1 MGGQNVLTR
10 IPGERNREL
19 AHLLR
24 KYESRNVTHLSDEST
39 VFWESARGATV
50 TDADGNDYIDL
61 TAAFGVANAGHSN
74 PNVAAAI
81 SQQASRLMH
90 AMGDVYPAEIKVRLL
105 EKLAAITP
113 GNLMKTFL
121 ASSGADAVEAAMKTA
136 MLATGKSA
144 FAAFRG
150 SYHGLSI
157 GTLEISGIKK
167 FREPFLAW
175 LPEKTLLLD
184 YPHTAQG
191 GDQSLEYARRA
202 FSRRYDLA
210 AVIVE
215 PVQGRGGCIVPPK
228 NYLAGLREICRER
241 GLLMICDEIYTGF
254 GRTGSMFACDYE
266 NVVPDIL
273 CLGKAM
279 ANGFPISAAI
289 ATPDV
294 MDAWPASEGE
304 ALHTSTHLG
313 NPLGCAAALATIAEI
328 EARDLPK
335 RAGELGAA
343 LGSRLEELRASGKA
357 ADVRGRGLMWGI
369 ELHDAAQ
376 ARSAVE
382 RALKRGVI
390 LLQAGEEGNAL
401 SITPPLVI
409 SEDELMRAVDV
420 IESCL

>member
-10 IPGERNREL
+10 TPGGRNLEL

-24 KYESRNVTHLSDEST
+24 KYESRNVTHVSDEFP
-39 VFWESARGATV
+39 VFWESASGATV
-50 TDADGNDYIDL
+50 TGVDGNEYTDL

-81 SQQASRLMH
+81 SQQAARLMH
-90 AMGDVYPAEIKVRLL
+90 AMGDVHPAEIKVRLL
-105 EKLAAITP
+105 EKLAAIAP
-113 GNLMKTFL
+113 GDLTKTFL

-184 YPHTAQG
+184 YPKTARG

-215 PVQGRGGCIVPPK
+215 PVQGRGGCVVPPK
-228 NYLAGLREICRER
+228 DYLAGLREICRER

-254 GRTGSMFACDYE
+254 GRTGTMFACDYE
-266 NVVPDIL
+266 HVVPDIL

-294 MDAWPASEGE
+294 MDAWPPSEGE

-313 NPLGCAAALATIAEI
+313 NPMGCAAALASIAEI
-328 EARDLPK
+328 ETRDLPK
-335 RAGELGAA
+335 RAAELGAA
-343 LGSRLEELRASGKA
+343 LGSRLEDLRASGKV

-369 ELHDAAQ
+369 ELHDAAH

-382 RALKRGVI
+382 RALQRGVI
-390 LLQAGEEGNAL
+390 ILQAGEAGTTL

-409 SEDELMRAVDV
+409 PEDELMRAVDV

>member
-1 MGGQNVLTR
+1 MTP
-10 IPGERNREL
+10 IPGERSFEL

-24 KYESRNVTHLSDEST
+24 KYESRNVTHLSDESP
-39 VFWESARGATV
+39 VFWESSGGSTV
-50 TDADGNDYIDL
+50 TDVDGNEYIDL
-61 TAAFGVANAGHSN
+61 TAGFGVANAGHSN

-81 SQQASRLMH
+81 SQQAARLMH
-90 AMGDVYPAEIKVRLL
+90 AMGDVHPAEIKVRLL

-113 GNLMKTFL
+113 GNLTKTFL

-184 YPHTAQG
+184 YPKNARG
-191 GDQSLEYARRA
+191 GEQSLEYARRA

-254 GRTGSMFACDYE
+254 GRTGTMFACDYE
-266 NVVPDIL
+266 NIVPDIL
-273 CLGKAM
+273 CVGKAM

-294 MDAWPASEGE
+294 MDAWPPSDGE

-313 NPLGCAAALATIAEI
+313 NPMGCAAALASIAEI
-328 EARDLPK
+328 EERNLPK
-335 RAGELGAA
+335 RTAELGVV
-343 LGSRLEELRASGKA
+343 LGSRLESLRVSGKA
-357 ADVRGRGLMWGI
+357 AGIRGRGLMWGI
-369 ELHDAAQ
+369 ELHDPAH

-390 LLQAGEEGNAL
+390 LLQAGEEGNTL
-401 SITPPLVI
+401 SLTPPLVI
-409 SEDELMRAVDV
+409 PEDELMRAVDV
-420 IESCL
+420 VESCL